1 MPKVSRDYLE
11 AQRADILEGARRCF
25 AGHGYEEATVVRL
38 EEATGRSRG
47 AIFHHFPT
55 KLDLFLAVLEQDAE
69 REAARWETG
78 SVADALTGLAAED
91 PDWATVVVEQSRR
104 RRTDPTFR
112 DRWAHRTTLV
122 RNALRTLVH
131 HERGAGNITATIPD
145 EVAARFISVVGDGLL
160 LQRAIL
166 GEVPHTPEVIAL
178 ATAALSGGD
187 PGPSQGRE
195 PSQGRVPSQGSEP
208 HQGLEPSQGPERSQ
222 GPDPDPGHAAPPPGG
237 VGPPGGG
244 A

>member
-1 MPKVSRDYLE
+1 MPKVSQDYLD
-11 AQRADILEGARRCF
+11 AQRTGILEGARRCF
-25 AGHGYEEATVVRL
+25 AELGYEEATVVRL

-55 KLDLFLAVLEQDAE
+55 KLDLFLAVLEADAE
-69 REAARWETG
+69 REAARWEAG
-78 SVADALTGLAAED
+78 SFADVLAGLAAED

-112 DRWAHRTTLV
+112 DRWTRRTTLV

-131 HERGAGNITATIPD
+131 HERAAGRITPTVPD

-160 LQRAIL
+160 LQQAIL
-166 GEVPHTPEVIAL
+166 GAVPHAEEVIAL
-178 ATAALSGGD
+178 ATSALGGGFPDRSAGRAASPPAGA
-187 PGPSQGRE
+187 
-195 PSQGRVPSQGSEP
+195 GS
-208 HQGLEPSQGPERSQ
+208 
-222 GPDPDPGHAAPPPGG
+222 
-237 VGPPGGG
+237 PGGG

>member
-1 MPKVSRDYLE
+1 MPKVSQDYLE

-25 AGHGYEEATVVRL
+25 AGHGYEGATVVRL

-55 KLDLFLAVLEQDAE
+55 KLDLFLAVLEHDAE
-69 REAARWETG
+69 REAARWDTG
-78 SVADALTGLAAED
+78 SVADALSGLAAED

-112 DRWAHRTTLV
+112 DRWTRRTNLV

-131 HERGAGNITATIPD
+131 HERTAGRITPTVPD
-145 EVAARFISVVGDGLL
+145 EVATRFISVVGDGLL

-166 GEVPHTPEVIAL
+166 GEVPHAHEVIAL
-178 ATAALSGGD
+178 ATSALGGRAPEPGSGPEPSPDPAPD
-187 PGPSQGRE
+187 PGP
-195 PSQGRVPSQGSEP
+195 
-208 HQGLEPSQGPERSQ
+208 GPA
-222 GPDPDPGHAAPPPGG
+222 PDPGPVLGHASPPPAG

>member
-1 MPKVSRDYLE
+1 MPRVSQGYLE
-11 AQRADILEGARRCF
+11 AQRAEILEGARRCF
-25 AGHGYEEATVVRL
+25 ASHGYEEATVVRL

-55 KLDLFLAVLEQDAE
+55 KLDLFLAVLERDAE

-78 SVADALTGLAAED
+78 SVADVLTGLATED

-112 DRWAHRTTLV
+112 ARWSHRTNLVRSALATLV
-122 RNALRTLVH
+122 ARERTAARV
-131 HERGAGNITATIPD
+131 APDVPD

-160 LQRAIL
+160 LQQAIL
-166 GEVPHTPEVIAL
+166 GAVPHAREVIAL
-178 ATAALSGGD
+178 ATRALQTGPGSHVARHGSPRPAAGG
-187 PGPSQGRE
+187 S
-195 PSQGRVPSQGSEP
+195 
-208 HQGLEPSQGPERSQ
+208 
-222 GPDPDPGHAAPPPGG
+222 
-237 VGPPGGG
+237 PGGG

>member
-1 MPKVSRDYLE
+1 MPRVSQDYLE

-25 AGHGYEEATVVRL
+25 AAHGYEEATVVRL

-55 KLDLFLAVLEQDAE
+55 KLDLFLAVLEHDAE

-78 SVADALTGLAAED
+78 SVADVLTGLAAED

-104 RRTDPTFR
+104 RRTDPGFR
-112 DRWAHRTTLV
+112 ERWSRRTDLV
-122 RNALRTLVH
+122 RDALRTLVTR
-131 HERGAGNITATIPD
+131 ERTAARIAPDIPP

-166 GEVPHTPEVIAL
+166 GEVPHAQEVVAL
-178 ATAALSGGD
+178 ATRAL
-187 PGPSQGRE
+187 Q
-195 PSQGRVPSQGSEP
+195 
-208 HQGLEPSQGPERSQ
+208 
-222 GPDPDPGHAAPPPGG
+222 
-237 VGPPGGG
+237 GG
-244 A
+244 AGEEGTVTPIG

>member
-112 DRWAHRTTLV
+112 DRWARRTTLV

-131 HERGAGNITATIPD
+131 HERGAGHITPTIPD

-166 GEVPHTPEVIAL
+166 GEVPHAPEVIAL
-178 ATAALSGGD
+178 ATSALSGGN
-187 PGPSQGRE
+187 
-195 PSQGRVPSQGSEP
+195 
-208 HQGLEPSQGPERSQ
+208 
-222 GPDPDPGHAAPPPGG
+222 PDQ
-237 VGPPGGG
+237 
-244 A
+244 